1 MKILTILGTRPEI
14 IRMSRIIESIDKFSD
29 HILLH
34 TGQNYDESLSDIF
47 FKEMRV
53 RNPNYHLGIK
63 SSSFGEQVS
72 EIIYKTEKIIK
83 EEKPDK
89 IIVLGDTNSS
99 LSVISAKRMGIP
111 IYHLEAGNRCYD
123 DRVPEEINRRII
135 DHTSDVLLPY
145 TERSKINLMQEGIK
159 QDRIFV
165 IGNPINEVIKYYS
178 KDINNSKILNNLDIK
193 KGNYFLITMHRSENV
208 DIENRLISITKSLEA
223 IEEEYGLP
231 IICSLHPHTKDK
243 MEKFGIEF
251 NKNNIY
257 YYKPFG
263 FFDFIGLEK
272 NSLGVLTDSGTV
284 QEECCILKVPT
295 VTIRDVTERP
305 ETLECGSN
313 ILSGVEKNNILNSL
327 NIALSSPKKWDPPWE
342 YSANNVS
349 NTVAKIV
356 NGFSNKS
363 F

>member
-1 MKILTILGTRPEI
+1 MKIVTILGTRPEI
-14 IRMSRIIESIDKFSD
+14 IRMSRIIETIDKFSE
-29 HILLH
+29 HILIH
-34 TGQNYDESLSDIF
+34 TGQNYDNSLSDIF
-47 FKEMRV
+47 FDEMKV
-53 RNPNYHLGIK
+53 RKPNYHLGIK
-63 SSSFGEQVS
+63 SSSFGEQVGKIIQKTE
-72 EIIYKTEKIIK
+72 EIIKK
-83 EEKPDK
+83 EKPDK
-89 IIVLGDTNSS
+89 ILVLGDTNSS
-99 LSVISAKRMGIP
+99 LSVIPAKRMGIP

-135 DHTSDVLLPY
+135 DHTSDILLPY
-145 TERSKINLMQEGIK
+145 TERSKMNLMLEGIK

-165 IGNPINEVIKYYS
+165 IGNPINEVINHFNKE
-178 KDINNSKILNNLDIK
+178 INNSKILSNLNLK
-193 KGNYFLITMHRSENV
+193 KGKYFLITMHRAENV
-208 DIENRLISITKSLEA
+208 DLENRLNSICDSLEA
-223 IEEEYGLP
+223 IEKEYGLP

-263 FFDFIGLEK
+263 FFDFIQLEK

-313 ILSGVEKNNILNSL
+313 ILSGVETNDIINSL
-327 NIALSSPKKWDPPWE
+327 NIALSSSKDWTPPWE
-342 YSANNVS
+342 YTVDNVS
-349 NTVAKIV
+349 KIVTKIV
-356 NGFSNKS
+356 NGFYKG
-363 F
+363 